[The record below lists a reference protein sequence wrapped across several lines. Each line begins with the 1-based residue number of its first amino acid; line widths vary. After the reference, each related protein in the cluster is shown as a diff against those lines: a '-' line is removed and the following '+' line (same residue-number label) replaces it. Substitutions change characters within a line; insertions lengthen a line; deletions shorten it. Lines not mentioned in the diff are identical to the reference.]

1 MNEEPTL
8 IEQVLQLSQYGFESG
23 IYTGDQTASL
33 YTDDYVR
40 ILILV
45 EYSHSTN

>member
-1 MNEEPTL
+1 L
-8 IEQVLQLSQYGFESG
+8 IERYEFESG
-23 IYTGDQTASL
+23 IYTGDQITSL

-45 EYSHSTN
+45 EYFHSAN